1 MNFRTVMTG
10 LAKTNLRDIEDY
22 IAKDLANPSA
32 AKNVRSAILYSVK
45 RLTFSPYHQLV
56 DIEPYKSNGIR
67 SYPVGNY
74 IVFYRVDEA
83 THTVYILK
91 IAHAKQSPENRMKG
105 I

>member
-1 MNFRTVMTG
+1 MAVNFHTVMTG

-22 IAKDLANPSA
+22 IANPSA

-91 IAHAKQSPENRMKG
+91 IAHAKQSPENCMKG

>member
-1 MNFRTVMTG
+1 MNFRTIMTG
-10 LAKTNLRDIEDY
+10 SAKTNLREIEDY

-32 AKNVRSAILYSVK
+32 AKNVRSAILYSIR

-56 DIEPYKSNGIR
+56 DVEPYKSKGIR

-74 IVFYRVDEA
+74 IVFYMVDET

-91 IAHAKQSPENRMKG
+91 IAHSKQSLENRMKG